1 MHNNTISIQ
10 SIYENKYTTNS
21 TDNHEIHNTNTN
33 TNINTKTNN
42 NKEQKTHN
50 INIKQHNRY

>member
-1 MHNNTISIQ
+1 MKTN
-10 SIYENKYTTNS
+10 TTNS

-33 TNINTKTNN
+33 TNINTKTKTNN
-42 NKEQKTHN
+42 NKEQKIHN

>member
-1 MHNNTISIQ
+1 MKTN
-10 SIYENKYTTNS
+10 TTNS

-33 TNINTKTNN
+33 TKTKTNN
-42 NKEQKTHN
+42 NKEQKIHN